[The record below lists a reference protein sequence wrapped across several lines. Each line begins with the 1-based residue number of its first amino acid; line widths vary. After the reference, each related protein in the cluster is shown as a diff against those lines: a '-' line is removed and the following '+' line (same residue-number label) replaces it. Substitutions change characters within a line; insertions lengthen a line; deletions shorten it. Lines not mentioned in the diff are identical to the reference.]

1 MTTGATAFSFPA
13 LRQLQRYLGETDAL
27 VELTE
32 LAARSFIAAA
42 NQSGNVGDFVDNEAK
57 NHGIRVNLGEVACLT
72 RHLARNYIV
81 TVYHAA
87 ETFFRDFRRE
97 HIALYQKT
105 WSGDGNDIDPLTVV
119 LKNIAVSEAEAESK
133 IGSDLVSRFQYY
145 RIVRNWVAHTKESD
159 DTKPAEKFS
168 EISIYS
174 PINSSLF
181 SSVAAPN
188 PPSKLCFDDFIFFSR
203 LTKLIAERIC
213 DVSKPPIEFWTQR
226 WPINDFKRLATKP
239 ERMRAAVAASL
250 RTKYG
255 MDTGTA
261 KWISDEICGSLA

>member
-1 MTTGATAFSFPA
+1 MTIDGAAFSFPA
-13 LRQLQRYLGETDAL
+13 LRQLRRYLGETDAL

-32 LAARSFIAAA
+32 LSARSFIASADL
-42 NQSGNVGDFVDNEAK
+42 SGDVSTFVEAEAK
-57 NHGIRVNLGEVACLT
+57 KHGIRVNLGEVACLS

-87 ETFFRDFRRE
+87 ETFFREFRRE
-97 HIALYQKT
+97 HTALYQKQ
-105 WSGDGNDIDPLTVV
+105 WSGDGQEVDPLTLA
-119 LKNIAVSEAEAESK
+119 LKNIAGSEAE
-133 IGSDLVSRFQYY
+133 IGADLISRFQYY
-145 RIVRNWVAHTKESD
+145 RIVRNWVAHSRESD
-159 DTKPAEKFS
+159 DSKPADKFA
-168 EISIYS
+168 EIERYS
-174 PINSSLF
+174 PANDALF

-188 PPSKLCFDDFIFFSR
+188 PPARLSFDDFIFFSR

-213 DVSKPPIEFWTQR
+213 GISKPPIEFWSQH
-226 WPINDFKRLATKP
+226 WPIGAFKRLITKP

-255 MDTGTA
+255 MDTETA